1 MPLHFAARRNG
12 HDALVARIL
21 TPRIPRR
28 GANDNGRA
36 IGDLM
41 GDPEVLRATL
51 LHFARHGLAAAEL
64 ARAQAEA
71 AHKNG
76 DDATF
81 RHWLAVVR
89 QLDRRMALRME
100 VKVRR

>member
-12 HDALVARIL
+12 HDAVVARIL

-41 GDPEVLRATL
+41 GDPAVLRATL
-51 LHFARHGLAAAEL
+51 MHFARHGLGAAEL

-71 AHKNG
+71 AHAKG

-81 RHWLAVVR
+81 RHWLAVLR

-100 VKVRR
+100 VRARS